1 MIIDWINFGIGKAH
15 IALDCSITIFALLQF
30 TELLLSVITV
40 RLSYVYAVLCHS
52 LASQS
57 IGLGWVTDFMKLVGW
72 AGLCQFP
79 FFFYLVR
86 GGVNWWY
93 GISCNILEIGII
105 NLILHPVCCTQ
116 LKNQTLCA
124 YKVDLRQD
132 GDFSYHLLI

>member
-15 IALDCSITIFALLQF
+15 IALGCSITIFALLQF
-30 TELLLSVITV
+30 AELLLSVITV
-40 RLSYVYAVLCHS
+40 RLSYIYAVLCHS

-57 IGLGWVTDFMKLVGW
+57 IGLGWVTDFIKLVGW
-72 AGLCQFP
+72 VGVCLFS
-79 FFFYLVR
+79 FFFCKVR

-93 GISCNILEIGII
+93 GTSCNIFLIGVIK
-105 NLILHPVCCTQ
+105 LILHPVCCTQ

-132 GDFSYHLLI
+132 GDFSFHLLI